1 VSQRIDPAAFRE
13 RLERIS
19 ELFAGMAAHA
29 DQQAK
34 HRCPY
39 KDRRDQCTA
48 QFGCRN
54 QRPPA
59 QPGELQSCAARDGQL
74 DYRSAWEVLGEAQ
87 KDALREK
94 LRRSGSWD

>member
-1 VSQRIDPAAFRE
+1 VATKIDPEAFKA

-19 ELFAGMAAHA
+19 EIFAGMVAHA

-34 HRCPY
+34 QRCPY

-54 QRPPA
+54 QRPPR
-59 QPGELQSCAARDGQL
+59 ELGGLRVCAAQDGQL
-74 DYRSAWEVLGEAQ
+74 DYRSAWESLGPE
-87 KDALREK
+87 KIEALREK
-94 LRRSGSWD
+94 LRR